1 MADTDST
8 KKNMSRQQQRDLDI
22 EIGFLEGVVKRDRRN
37 VEALQLLG
45 DDYTQRGRY
54 EEGLKIDRRLARL
67 CPGDS
72 LVQYNLACSFSLI
85 AEHRKAPRGAATQAG
100 EAAPLN
106 SLPLKRLLD
115 KLRVIPQTGK
125 HTIVETKP
133 WKEYTIG
140 VLPGRRGGVVELTG
154 EIYPTRE
161 DAEHAIFLKRLKA
174 LCEHYGIDMEV

>member
-1 MADTDST
+1 MNAEVLRGVRLPELVESNVRESADDC
-8 KKNMSRQQQRDLDI
+8 
-22 EIGFLEGVVKRDRRN
+22 EGIV
-37 VEALQLLG
+37 
-45 DDYTQRGRY
+45 
-54 EEGLKIDRRLARL
+54 
-67 CPGDS
+67 
-72 LVQYNLACSFSLI
+72 
-85 AEHRKAPRGAATQAG
+85 
-100 EAAPLN
+100 
-106 SLPLKRLLD
+106 PLKRLLD